1 MNEKEILMF
10 AEEIVKAEDG
20 RKQIEPI
27 TNRCKISIDEAY
39 QVQKEVIRVK
49 ERRGEKIIGKKIG
62 LTNKVIQQAFGVNE
76 PDYGY
81 ITNKMLVS
89 SEVKVDE
96 LIQPRIE
103 AEIAFF
109 LTEDLNDAN
118 RAKILKSV
126 FAIPALEIVDSRIKD
141 WKVKIQDTIADNAS
155 IARVVLGNKLIPIK
169 ELNLQLIGM
178 VFKRN
183 GKIIST
189 GVGANVMGN
198 PILALEWLIRKL
210 AELNDYLKAG
220 EIVLAGSL
228 IIPMTVNV
236 NDTFEAEFYALGCV
250 SVEFV

>member
-10 AEEIVKAEDG
+10 AEEIVKAED
-20 RKQIEPI
+20 KKEQIEPI

-89 SEVKVDE
+89 EVKTDE

-250 SVEFV
+250 

>member
-1 MNEKEILMF
+1 MNEKDILKF
-10 AEEIVKAEDG
+10 AEEIVKAED
-20 RKQIEPI
+20 KKEQIEPI
-27 TNRCKISIDEAY
+27 TDRIEISVDEAY
-39 QVQKEVIRVK
+39 QIQKEVVRIK
-49 ERRGEKIIGKKIG
+49 EKRGEKIVGKKIG
-62 LTNKVIQQAFGVNE
+62 LTNKAIQQAFGVNE

-81 ITNKMLVS
+81 ITDKMLVS
-89 SEVKVDE
+89 SEVKADE

-109 LTEDLNDAN
+109 LTDDLNDAN

-155 IARVVLGNKLIPIK
+155 IARVVLGDKLIPIK

-183 GKIIST
+183 GKIITT

-198 PILALEWLIRKL
+198 PILALEWLIKKL
-210 AELNDYLKAG
+210 AESNEYLKAG

-228 IIPMTVNV
+228 ISPVAVNV
-236 NDTFEAEFYALGCV
+236 NDTFEAEFHTLGSV

>member
-1 MNEKEILMF
+1 MNEKDILKF
-10 AEEIVKAEDG
+10 AEEIVKAED
-20 RKQIEPI
+20 KKEQIEPI
-27 TNRCKISIDEAY
+27 TDRIEISVDEAY
-39 QVQKEVIRVK
+39 QIQKEVVRIK
-49 ERRGEKIIGKKIG
+49 EKRGEKIVGKKIG
-62 LTNKVIQQAFGVNE
+62 LTNKAIQQAFGVNE

-81 ITNKMLVS
+81 ITDKMLVS
-89 SEVKVDE
+89 SEVTADA

-109 LTEDLNDAN
+109 LTDDLNDAN

-155 IARVVLGNKLIPIK
+155 IARVVLGDKLIPIK

-183 GKIIST
+183 GKIITT

-198 PILALEWLIRKL
+198 PILALEWLIKKL
-210 AELNDYLKAG
+210 AESNEYLKAG

-228 IIPMTVNV
+228 ISPVAVNV
-236 NDTFEAEFYALGCV
+236 NDTFEAEFHTLGSV